1 MQGELYTVKDRKG
14 QEYCLSP
21 TNEEVITNIV
31 KELVNSHSMNIT
43 FQAIPSDYPFMVY
56 QTSQKFRDEKRIK
69 AGVLRSKEFLMMDL
83 YLYFISFILDIL
95 SIKHLKQ
102 QMKHSIQ

>member
-31 KELVNSHSMNIT
+31 KELVNSDSIS
-43 FQAIPSDYPFMVY
+43 IPF
-56 QTSQKFRDEKRIK
+56 
-69 AGVLRSKEFLMMDL
+69 
-83 YLYFISFILDIL
+83 
-95 SIKHLKQ
+95 
-102 QMKHSIQ
+102 